1 MQRISLKNIAVA
13 ALVLGLVV
21 TAGFA
26 YLLIPKAIILA
37 RVQDPRL
44 AVPGEI
50 TDTEEY
56 AVYSAIIA
64 SQFMDASTELVL
76 VENQASLMGLDL
88 PSTKLWGLQVSE
100 ELLNDFSAKN
110 QASSKI
116 GNAFT
121 LSKPYLLVKGT
132 EMVVTNLELWNA
144 HIEYTPF
151 LTFSRVG
158 FSPDKNA
165 ALVHLSVAMFSRSL
179 RPYEFAYGQY
189 YLLQKVEGHWTIQG
203 QQDTFIT

>member
-1 MQRISLKNIAVA
+1 MQRFSLKSIAVA
-13 ALVLGLVV
+13 TLVLGLVV

-37 RVQDPRL
+37 HAQDPRL

-76 VENQASLMGLDL
+76 VENQASMGGLHSSSSKPWDSL
-88 PSTKLWGLQVSE
+88 VSGELWY
-100 ELLNDFSAKN
+100 DFSSKN
-110 QASSKI
+110 QSSSRI
-116 GNAFT
+116 GHAFT
-121 LSKPYLLVKGT
+121 LSKPYLLVKDT
-132 EMVVTNLELWNA
+132 EMVATNLELWNA

-158 FSPDKNA
+158 FSPDKTA
-165 ALVHLSVAMFSRSL
+165 ALVHLSVALFSRSL
-179 RPYEFAYGQY
+179 LPSEFAYGQY
-189 YLLQKVEGHWTIQG
+189 YLIRKVNGQWTIE
-203 QQDTFIT
+203 